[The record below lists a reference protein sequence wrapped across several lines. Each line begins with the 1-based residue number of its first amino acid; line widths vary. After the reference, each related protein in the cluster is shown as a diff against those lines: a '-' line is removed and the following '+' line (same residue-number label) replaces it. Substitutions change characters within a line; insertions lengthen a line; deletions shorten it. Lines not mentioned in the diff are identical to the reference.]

1 MESEDGAIAAFIA
14 PIVTVMVV
22 CMLWYLL
29 NFSLFMAFQINSVF
43 LGITLKVLY
52 NNKNDNNV
60 STNKDTA
67 K

>member
-1 MESEDGAIAAFIA
+1 MESEDGAIAAFIV

-22 CMLWYLL
+22 RILWL
-29 NFSLFMAFQINSVF
+29 NFSLLMAFQINTVF

-52 NNKNDNNV
+52 NNKNDNNI